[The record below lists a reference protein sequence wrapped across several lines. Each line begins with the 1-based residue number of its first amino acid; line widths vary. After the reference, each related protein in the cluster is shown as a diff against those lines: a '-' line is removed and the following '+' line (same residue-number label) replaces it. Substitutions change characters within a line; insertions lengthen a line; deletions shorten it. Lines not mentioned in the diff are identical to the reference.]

1 MAGTLERA
9 RAAVAASPELRQWA
23 ERGRSL
29 LYGPP
34 ADAPLRHSEV
44 SPWRPP
50 ATPRTRV
57 WQTVAA
63 TVSGF
68 LGGLIIAASAPVW
81 RLAPESWRL
90 TLPGI
95 PHPGTTLQSTL
106 LFLVGLIL
114 LAAGWLGLVH
124 RAGRVGSTRRR
135 LVMVSVV
142 ITIWAVP
149 VSLGPPLLSNDV
161 YSYAAQGEM
170 ASRGVDPSSIG
181 PVGIAAGP
189 LGGAGRNDWVTMA
202 DPVWR
207 ASPAPYGPVA
217 VATSRAVVEVAGH
230 DPATSIWLFRVVV
243 MAGVVM
249 AGVGTVLIAARSRVN
264 PAVALALGLGNP
276 IVILHLIGGVH
287 NDALMFG
294 FLALGLAAAQRDRKK
309 LALALLAAATA
320 VKLPAAVGL
329 VYLGWTWPGQ
339 VATFRKRVLTTVAVV
354 GVAAAGIALACL
366 AVGLG
371 PGWVTALKST
381 GKVNDTYSPTTK
393 LGFSISELLGAVGV
407 HVDGS
412 FLAGVARML
421 GLAATAL
428 LGLVMM
434 LRSPRVGVV
443 RATAVMLVAYVLL
456 GPVIWPW
463 YLPAGLAL
471 LAATGLGRW
480 RPSYMVLVIAVSWA
494 VWPTSVMSIQ
504 GLGGGYQHLRG
515 LGVVL
520 VVCALIWGAQR
531 FSSRWERRLQRALDE
546 LPNPPDTE
554 PSATAA

>member
-9 RAAVAASPELRQWA
+9 RAAVVDSPEFRFWA

-34 ADAPLRHSEV
+34 HDAPVRHSEV

-50 ATPRTRV
+50 QSGHKRI
-57 WQTVAA
+57 WQTVLAA
-63 TVSGF
+63 LSGL

-90 TLPGI
+90 TLPGV
-95 PHPGTTLQSTL
+95 PHPGSTVESTIY
-106 LFLVGLIL
+106 FLVGLIL
-114 LAAGWLGLVH
+114 LAVGWLGLIH
-124 RAGRVGSTRRR
+124 RAGRDGSTRKR
-135 LVMVSVV
+135 LVMVALV
-142 ITIWAVP
+142 ITIWAIP

-181 PVGIAAGP
+181 PVGI
-189 LGGAGRNDWVTMA
+189 GRNDWSVMA
-202 DPVWR
+202 DPTWR

-217 VATSRAVVEVAGH
+217 VATSQAVIVASGH
-230 DPATSIWLFRVVV
+230 DPATSIWIWRGVVV
-243 MAGVVM
+243 IGVAMA
-249 AGVGTVLIAARSRVN
+249 AVGIGLIADKSRVN
-264 PAVALALGLGNP
+264 PAVAIAIGLGNP

-287 NDALMFG
+287 NDALLFG
-294 FLALGLAAAQRDRKK
+294 LLALGLAAAQRDRKK

-339 VATFRKRVLTTVAVV
+339 VATFRKRILSTAAVLGVAV
-354 GVAAAGIALACL
+354 AGIALACMV
-366 AVGLG
+366 VGLG
-371 PGWVTALKST
+371 PGWITALKST

-393 LGFSISELLGAVGV
+393 LGFSISELLGAVGI
-407 HVDGS
+407 HVDGAL
-412 FLAGVARML
+412 LAGVVRML
-421 GLAATAL
+421 GLAATGVLA
-428 LGLVMM
+428 LVMM
-434 LRSPRVGVV
+434 LRSPRIGVV
-443 RATAVMLVAYVLL
+443 RATGIMLVAYVLL

-463 YLPAGLAL
+463 YLPAGFAL

-480 RPSYMVLVIAVSWA
+480 KPSYMVVVIAVSWA
-494 VWPTSVMSIQ
+494 VWPTSVMSIS

-515 LGVVL
+515 LGVVM
-520 VVCALIWGAQR
+520 VVCGLAWAAQR

-546 LPNPPDTE
+546 LPEPPATVE
-554 PSATAA
+554 PAASTVG